1 MATPVQT
8 VKTATRLKT
17 GVVGSAS
24 MDVCVPSRRYVVYI
38 IFLFYN
44 LYSYQRWPLVDGLKT
59 TPCVPDI
66 THIPR
71 SLAITWWSLAL
82 PWNGR
87 FLESMM
93 VSDLPPNLSFQGTSC
108 CGWYFWSLH
117 QEQRILSIPTC
128 PSNSLF
134 FGLMTNTLGRSPCEG
149 VVAWR

>member
-38 IFLFYN
+38 IFCFII

-71 SLAITWWSLAL
+71 STRYYL
-82 PWNGR
+82 
-87 FLESMM
+87 
-93 VSDLPPNLSFQGTSC
+93 
-108 CGWYFWSLH
+108 
-117 QEQRILSIPTC
+117 
-128 PSNSLF
+128 
-134 FGLMTNTLGRSPCEG
+134 
-149 VVAWR
+149 VVARFTLEW

>member
-1 MATPVQT
+1 M
-8 VKTATRLKT
+8 KT

-38 IFLFYN
+38 IFLF
-44 LYSYQRWPLVDGLKT
+44 LQFIHTSVGPWWTVSRPPPAFQISLTSLLGL
-59 TPCVPDI
+59 
-66 THIPR
+66 
-71 SLAITWWSLAL
+71 LAITWWSLAL

-87 FLESMM
+87 FLESM

-134 FGLMTNTLGRSPCEG
+134 FGLMSNTLGRSPCEG